1 MTHMVAL
8 RIGLIVLV
16 FAAFLHKAASGQAV
30 TPPEGGAKP
39 PGYQKLRYDEDYLYL
54 RNPANRSDIWDPI
67 KYIPLNN
74 AGDWYLSLGG
84 EARERYE
91 FYNNYRWNPESPDD
105 DGYLLQRYLLH
116 ADLHLGQSLRVFG
129 QIQSSLEDWRDG
141 GPRGTDKDRLD
152 VHQLFADVRLPV
164 NFGDRDEFTLRVGRQ
179 EMAYGSQ
186 RLISVRE
193 SPNIRR
199 AFDAVRILTRFGDWH
214 VDAFLARPVEDDPGA
229 FNDSGDDDTNF
240 WGVYATHPLPLLEG
254 AYVDVYYLGL
264 DRPDAT
270 FVQGTADEQRHSV
283 GGRLY
288 GKRGG
293 WDYNVEGV
301 FQWGTF
307 GSS

>member
-91 FYNNYRWNPESPDD
+91 YYKNYRWNPRALDT

-116 ADLHLGQSLRVFG
+116 ADLHLGESVRVFG
-129 QIQSSLEDWRDG
+129 QIQSSLEDWRAG
-141 GPRGTDKDRLD
+141 GPRPSDEDRLD
-152 VHQLFADVRLPV
+152 IHQPFADARLWA
-164 NFGDRDEFTLRVGRQ
+164 GDGKDAATLRVGRQ
-179 EMAYGSQ
+179 EMLYGSQ

-193 SPNIRR
+193 DPNVRR
-199 AFDAVRILTRFGDWH
+199 CFDGARLLTRLGDW
-214 VDAFLARPVEDDPGA
+214 
-229 FNDSGDDDTNF
+229 
-240 WGVYATHPLPLLEG
+240 
-254 AYVDVYYLGL
+254 
-264 DRPDAT
+264 
-270 FVQGTADEQRHSV
+270 Q
-283 GGRLY
+283 
-288 GKRGG
+288 
-293 WDYNVEGV
+293 
-301 FQWGTF
+301 
-307 GSS
+307 